1 MKRRADKGLLIA
13 ACHHIIL
20 VNLVLCIYTLQ
31 TNPLFIHNHKKTVGK
46 IRFEII
52 LTGCRYKQPHI

>member
-1 MKRRADKGLLIA
+1 MKRRADKGMLIA

-20 VNLVLCIYTLQ
+20 VTLVLCIYTLQ
-31 TNPLFIHNHKKTVGK
+31 TNPLIIHNQMKIAGK

-52 LTGCRYKQPHI
+52 LTHCRYKNLI